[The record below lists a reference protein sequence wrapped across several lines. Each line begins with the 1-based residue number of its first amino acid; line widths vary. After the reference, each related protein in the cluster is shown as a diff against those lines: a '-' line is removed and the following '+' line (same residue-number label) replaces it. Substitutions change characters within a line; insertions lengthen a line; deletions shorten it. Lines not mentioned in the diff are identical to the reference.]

1 MRSIPLRVAFG
12 TLFFLCPDS
21 KVYTIDGKPACLFVT
36 ENLGRPLPDGERH
49 FYPAFVKAF
58 EPGYEATDWDYGAD
72 YAEALK
78 KVESFNAE
86 HGVNK
91 DAMLLIITTSMYPRA
106 PITVA
111 DIYRANEE
119 EYAAIEKE

>member
-1 MRSIPLRVAFG
+1 M
-12 TLFFLCPDS
+12 
-21 KVYTIDGKPACLFVT
+21 YTIDGKPACLFVA
-36 ENLGRPLPDGERH
+36 ENLGRPSPDGERH

-78 KVESFNAE
+78 QVESFNAE

-91 DAMLLIITTSMYPRA
+91 DATLLIITTSMYPRA
-106 PITVA
+106 PITLA

-119 EYAAIEKE
+119 EYAASEKE